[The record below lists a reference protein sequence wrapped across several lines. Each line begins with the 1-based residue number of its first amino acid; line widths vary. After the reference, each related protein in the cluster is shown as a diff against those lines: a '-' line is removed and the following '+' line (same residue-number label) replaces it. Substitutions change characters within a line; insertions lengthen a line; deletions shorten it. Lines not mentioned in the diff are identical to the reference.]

1 MVVDL
6 QNIREGDI
14 MKYYTW
20 SIDWCSSK
28 LQLQATFRNT
38 IKQKVDLRQLY
49 NPVGGYGNDKTKVL
63 KLDENLTKY
72 TEQIPIIWVKKQSPW
87 M

>member
-28 LQLQATFRNT
+28 LQLRATFRNT

-49 NPVGGYGNDKTKVL
+49 NPVGGYGSDKIKVL

-72 TEQIPIIWVKKQSPW
+72 TEQIPWLFS
-87 M
+87 